1 MFIRI
6 ISAIS
11 ETALH
16 LAFCLELFLHFLASK
31 AAAAAAALVQKG
43 AARLARR

>member
-1 MFIRI
+1 MFIGI

-31 AAAAAAALVQKG
+31 AAAAALVQEG